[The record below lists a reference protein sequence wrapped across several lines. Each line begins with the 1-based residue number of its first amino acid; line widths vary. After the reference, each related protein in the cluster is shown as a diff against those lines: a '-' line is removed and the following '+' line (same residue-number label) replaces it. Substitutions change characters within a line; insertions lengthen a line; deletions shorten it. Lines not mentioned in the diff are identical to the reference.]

1 MLDPRTELAEGLRY
15 QKIGMLEEALAKYR
29 VAMDSTADPEL
40 LGEALCREALVHRAW
55 CRWDEAISAAR
66 RSAAIALAAQLDDL
80 YAEALNA
87 EAIVHQ
93 EQGHFDSAMTLYE
106 IISRMT
112 VSDRLAGVAYQNMG
126 SIAAQR
132 AELEKA
138 RDYFRE
144 SQKYF
149 GRAGYSWGEAF
160 ALNNQAAIALD
171 LGRTKEAEILA
182 THAIGAAKRVGDLE
196 LLGVAMMNSAEAV
209 APQGKLD
216 QAHALVID
224 ALRYFEIEEND
235 LRRAQ
240 AYRVL
245 GDIELLKGDRGAAH
259 DAYGRGIGLA
269 ESVGSERET
278 QRIRD
283 AMELLAAA

>member
-1 MLDPRTELAEGLRY
+1 MLDARHEIAEGLRY
-15 QKIGMLEEALAKYR
+15 QKLGLLEEALAKYR
-29 VAMDSTADPEL
+29 AVTDSTADPEV
-40 LGEALCREALVHRAW
+40 LGEALRREALVYRAW

-66 RSAAIALAAQLDDL
+66 RSAEVARGAQLDDL

-93 EQGHFDSAMTLYE
+93 ERGLFDEAMTLYE
-106 IISRMT
+106 TISQMS
-112 VSDRLAGVAYQNMG
+112 VSDRLAGVAFQNMG

-132 AELEKA
+132 ADLQQA
-138 RDYFRE
+138 REYFRE
-144 SQKYF
+144 SQRFFAK
-149 GRAGYSWGEAF
+149 AGYPWGEAF
-160 ALNNQAAIALD
+160 AMNNHAAAALD
-171 LGRTKEAEILA
+171 MGKFKEAEVLA
-182 THAIGAAKRVGDLE
+182 GQAIVAAKKVGDLE
-196 LLGVAMMNSAEAV
+196 LLGIAMMNSAEAI
-209 APQGKLD
+209 APQGRVE
-216 QAHALVID
+216 QAENLVFD

-245 GDIELLKGDRGAAH
+245 GDMEVLKGDRDAAQN
-259 DAYGRGIGLA
+259 AYVRAIGLA
-269 ESVGSERET
+269 QSVGSERET